1 MKYTYEEI
9 AGMIDH
15 SLLHPT
21 MTDKEMERECKLATR
36 YKVASVC
43 IKPYA
48 VKMAARIL
56 KGTSVAVGAVV
67 GFPHGGNM
75 TKVKV
80 FETEQA
86 CEDGATE
93 IDMVINI
100 GKALSGDWDYVQKD
114 IRAVVRTAQKRGS
127 IVKVIIENDFIP
139 NDRIKKKLCR
149 ICETAKADYVKTST
163 GYGFV
168 KGKDGRYGYEGAT
181 ENDLQLMRKTCSSKI
196 NIKAAGGIR
205 DLDALMHCRDLGVRR
220 VGASATKTLLDD
232 YKARARAE
240 KNSTKALRKSVKET
254 KLGGGGY

>member
-21 MTDKEMERECKLATR
+21 MTDKELERECKVAAR

-48 VKMAARIL
+48 VKMAAKVL
-56 KGTSVAVGAVV
+56 KGTGIAVGAVV
-67 GFPHGGNM
+67 GFPQGGNT

-86 CEDGATE
+86 CKDGATE
-93 IDMVINI
+93 IDMVINV
-100 GKALSGDWDYVQKD
+100 GKALSGDWDYVKKD
-114 IRAVVRTAQKRGS
+114 IRAVVREAHKHGA
-127 IVKVIIENDFIP
+127 IVKVIFENDFMP
-139 NDRIKKKLCR
+139 NDRIKKKLCE
-149 ICETAKADYVKTST
+149 ICESARADYVKTST

-168 KGKDGRYGYEGAT
+168 KGKDGRYGYVGAT
-181 ENDLQLMRKTCSSKI
+181 ENDLKLMRKTCGPKVEV
-196 NIKAAGGIR
+196 KAAGGVR
-205 DLDALMHCRDLGVRR
+205 DLDALMHCRDLGVCR
-220 VGASATKTLLDD
+220 VGASATKALLDD

-240 KNSTKALRKSVKET
+240 KNSSKDTKKTAKKT